1 MTNEKDK
8 PGEEI
13 EFIPAD
19 PPPGEEPPKEPKS
32 APAAEK
38 AEKKEPNDKTA
49 SHEGSRHLKEK
60 LRKKEA
66 EAKHLKKELDEL
78 KEQHLR
84 KLADVEN
91 MRKRFEREKSDYF
104 QYALSEL
111 LLDLLAIS
119 DNFERA
125 LQSAPPAEADTKT
138 FRDGVELIHRM
149 LQSLLVKNGVQP
161 IVLKDR
167 AFDPNLHHAMA
178 VEESEDVQEPEV
190 AEELQKG
197 YMHHARLLRP
207 TLVNVSV
214 PKKGQ

>member
-1 MTNEKDK
+1 MTDEKDK

-19 PPPGEEPPKEPKS
+19 PPPLEEPPKEPTPP
-32 APAAEK
+32 PALEK
-38 AEKKEPNDKTA
+38 AEKK
-49 SHEGSRHLKEK
+49 GSDLKEK

-91 MRKRFEREKSDYF
+91 MRKRFEREKSDHLR
-104 QYALSEL
+104 YALSEL
-111 LLDLLAIS
+111 LLELLAIS

-125 LQSAPPAEADTKT
+125 LQIAPADTEGKT

-149 LQSLLVKNGVQP
+149 LQSILVKNGVQP

-197 YMHHARLLRP
+197 YMHHTRLLRP
-207 TLVNVSV
+207 TMVKVRV
-214 PKKGQ
+214 PKKG

>member
-1 MTNEKDK
+1 MTDEKDK

-13 EFIPAD
+13 EFIPPA
-19 PPPGEEPPKEPKS
+19 

-38 AEKKEPNDKTA
+38 TEKKEPDDKA
-49 SHEGSRHLKEK
+49 AAHEGPRHLKEK

-78 KEQHLR
+78 KEQYLR
-84 KLADVEN
+84 KLADAEN
-91 MRKRFEREKSDYF
+91 LRKRFEREKSDYF

-111 LLDLLAIS
+111 LLELLAIS

-125 LQSAPPAEADTKT
+125 LQSAPAETDGKT

-167 AFDPNLHHAMA
+167 AFDPNLHHAMTM
-178 VEESEDVQEPEV
+178 EESENVQEPEV

-197 YMHHARLLRP
+197 YMHHTRLLRP
-207 TLVNVSV
+207 TLVKVRV

>member
-1 MTNEKDK
+1 MTDEKDK

-13 EFIPAD
+13 EFMPAT
-19 PPPGEEPPKEPKS
+19 PPTV
-32 APAAEK
+32 EK
-38 AEKKEPNDKTA
+38 TEKKEPDDKAA
-49 SHEGSRHLKEK
+49 SHEGSHHFKEK

-78 KEQHLR
+78 KEQYLR
-84 KLADVEN
+84 KLADAEN
-91 MRKRFEREKSDYF
+91 LRKRLEREKSDYF

-111 LLDLLAIS
+111 LLELLAIS

-125 LQSAPPAEADTKT
+125 LQSAPAETDGKT

-167 AFDPNLHHAMA
+167 AFDPNLHHAMT

-197 YMHHARLLRP
+197 YMHHTRLLRP
-207 TLVNVSV
+207 TLVKVRV

>member
-1 MTNEKDK
+1 MTDEKDK

-13 EFIPAD
+13 EFIPAA
-19 PPPGEEPPKEPKS
+19 PP
-32 APAAEK
+32 AVEK
-38 AEKKEPNDKTA
+38 AEKKEPDDKSA
-49 SHEGSRHLKEK
+49 PHEGSRHLKEK

-78 KEQHLR
+78 KEQYLR
-84 KLADVEN
+84 KLADAEN
-91 MRKRFEREKSDYF
+91 LRKRFEREKSDYF

-111 LLDLLAIS
+111 LLELLAIS

-125 LQSAPPAEADTKT
+125 LQSAPAETDAKT

-149 LQSLLVKNGVQP
+149 FQSLLVKNGVQP

-167 AFDPNLHHAMA
+167 AFDPNLHHAMT
-178 VEESEDVQEPEV
+178 VEESENVQEPEV

-197 YMHHARLLRP
+197 YMHHTRLLRP
-207 TLVNVSV
+207 TLVKVRV

>member
-1 MTNEKDK
+1 MTDEKDK
-8 PGEEI
+8 PDEEI
-13 EFIPAD
+13 EFIPGT
-19 PPPGEEPPKEPKS
+19 PPPREEPSKEPTS
-32 APAAEK
+32 PPAVEK
-38 AEKKEPNDKTA
+38 AEKKEPDDTA
-49 SHEGSRHLKEK
+49 MSHEGSRYLKEK

-84 KLADVEN
+84 KLADIEN

-125 LQSAPPAEADTKT
+125 LQSAPAETDGKT

-149 LQSLLVKNGVQP
+149 LQSLLVKSGVQP

-167 AFDPNLHHAMA
+167 AFDPNLHHAMTM
-178 VEESEDVQEPEV
+178 EESENVQAPEV

-197 YMHHARLLRP
+197 YMHHTRLLRP
-207 TLVNVSV
+207 TLVNVRV